1 MPEPRVIKKYPNR
14 RLYDT
19 EISRYITLN
28 DLRQSILEGIE
39 FQVVDANSGGDI
51 TRNILLQ
58 IITEQESGGTP
69 LFTTDILTQMI
80 RFYGDSSRG
89 VFTDFLAK
97 SLELFAQQQ
106 AVYQEQIQQNVT
118 TNPINT
124 MAEMTKRN
132 LEIWSDVQENFLK
145 ASGLST
151 SSDKEE

>member
-97 SLELFAQQQ
+97 SMELFAQQQ
-106 AVYQEQIQQNVT
+106 AVYQEQIQQSVT
-118 TNPINT
+118 ANPIDT